1 MENHLS
7 TLIPDLDWPYHLD
20 VTPNAHTLVMLKFE
34 QLSQQAQMAYTLLV
48 GLANGGLYIFVERFW
63 FHQLATVAS

>member
-34 QLSQQAQMAYTLLV
+34 QLSQQAQMAYTLLPV
-48 GLANGGLYIFVERFW
+48 DTLV
-63 FHQLATVAS
+63 

>member
-20 VTPNAHTLVMLKFE
+20 VTPNAHTLVMLKE
-34 QLSQQAQMAYTLLV
+34 AEL
-48 GLANGGLYIFVERFW
+48 
-63 FHQLATVAS
+63 